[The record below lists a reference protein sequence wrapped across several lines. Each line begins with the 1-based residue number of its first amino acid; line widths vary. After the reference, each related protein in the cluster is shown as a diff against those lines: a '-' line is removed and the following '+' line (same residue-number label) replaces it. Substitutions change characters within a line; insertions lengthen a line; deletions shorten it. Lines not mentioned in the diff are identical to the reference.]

1 MGLSA
6 INFMGWIND
15 NRDKLK
21 PPVGNCEVYPN
32 HEFIIMVIGGPNTR
46 TDYHINA
53 GEEFFYQLEGDIVLK
68 TIEDGEFRDVVIK
81 EGEILLV
88 PAGIPH
94 SPRRPANTVGL
105 VVERQR
111 RNGEI
116 DQLLWFCE
124 SCEGKLHREA
134 FHLQDIA
141 KDLIPAIENYYASTD
156 KHRCPNCGA
165 IDKIPV

>member
-6 INFMGWIND
+6 INFMGWID
-15 NRDKLK
+15 ANRDKLK

-46 TDYHINA
+46 TDYHVNA

-68 TIEDGEFRDVVIK
+68 VIESGEFRDVHIK
-81 EGEILLV
+81 EGEILLL

-111 RNGEI
+111 RDGEI

-124 SCEGKLHREA
+124 GCETKLHREA
-134 FHLQDIA
+134 FHLKNIA
-141 KDLIPAIENYYASTD
+141 EDLIPAIENYYARSE
-156 KHRCPNCGA
+156 KHRCPNCGQV
-165 IDKIPV
+165 DKVPA